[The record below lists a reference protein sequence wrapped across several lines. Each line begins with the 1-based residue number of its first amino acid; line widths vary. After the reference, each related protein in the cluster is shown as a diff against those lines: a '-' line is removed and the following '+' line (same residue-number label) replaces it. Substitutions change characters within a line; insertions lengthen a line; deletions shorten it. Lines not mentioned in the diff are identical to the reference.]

1 MRGRRGKPVAETMKV
16 REDIDRWRR
25 TRKKRARM
33 PEELWTAAAG
43 LARVHG
49 VYRISQDLEIR
60 YDTLKTRLTQFE
72 TASQLRPSKR
82 TKASKSMREPAT
94 KFVEIRPPSATTGV
108 VVEVQDAAGAKL
120 TIRLGA
126 EAALDVGAIVRAFR
140 SDSRRARRR

>member
-60 YDTLKTRLTQFE
+60 YDTLKTRLTQLE
-72 TASQLRPSKR
+72 TASRLRPSKR
-82 TKASKSMREPAT
+82 TKASKSRGPST
-94 KFVEIRPPSATTGV
+94 KFVEIRPPSAATGV
-108 VVEVQDAAGAKL
+108 VVEVQDASGAKL